1 MMEQPQLHDG
11 LLEGIIVK
19 NDKSS
24 ILTLRDT
31 QGVQYEL
38 ELGGVEYLFA
48 NDFRE
53 GNIILDLT
61 VERGKNC
68 DLSLLRALF
77 SSKHLERHPGF
88 LDVLLQRVEAEDL
101 ALVSID
107 PSYGCSFLALCRTI
121 HWRVAK
127 EGSLEIRTV

>member
-1 MMEQPQLHDG
+1 MEQPQLHDG
-11 LLEGIIVK
+11 FLEGIIVK
-19 NDKSS
+19 NDKSA
-24 ILTLRDT
+24 ILTLRDLS
-31 QGVQYEL
+31 GVRYEL
-38 ELGGVEYLFA
+38 ELGKVEHLCA

-61 VERGKNC
+61 IERGKNC
-68 DLSLLRALF
+68 DVSLLRTLY
-77 SSKHLERHPGF
+77 SSKHLERNPGL
-88 LDVLLQRVEAEDL
+88 LDALLQRIEAEDL

-127 EGSLEIRTV
+127 EGALEIRKV